1 MTVTVAP
8 GCQGGAVTVTFS
20 FEVSRSLAALTTE
33 AFVVSDGV
41 GGVAADGGLTGTAS
55 EPRPTA

>member
-33 AFVVSDGV
+33 AFVVATGSGALRLT
-41 GGVAADGGLTGTAS
+41 VA
-55 EPRPTA
+55 